1 MSVVKPLS
9 SGHTVELALPGSL
22 QVWDPLVVF
31 PLEQLPVKLGA
42 LLFSEVGRSWVGVQN
57 KGHDHFTL

>member
-31 PLEQLPVKLGA
+31 PFEQLPVKLGA
-42 LLFSEVGRSWVGVQN
+42 LLFSEVGRSWIFVTN
-57 KGHDHFTL
+57 ESHDHFTL